1 MTLVLNTAQ
10 CGPEVA
16 EQPGAEQ
23 PGAEWQPEP
32 AFPED

>member
-16 EQPGAEQ
+16 EQPGTEQ